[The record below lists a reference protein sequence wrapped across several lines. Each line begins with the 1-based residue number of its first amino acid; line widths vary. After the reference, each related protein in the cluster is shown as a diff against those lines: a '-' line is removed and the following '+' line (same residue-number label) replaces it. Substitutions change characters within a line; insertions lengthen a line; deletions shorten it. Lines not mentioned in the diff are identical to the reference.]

1 MRLECSKPQ
10 ISEYNFLRLLSST
23 LILKKQDIIIKKYD
37 LEKKLYDFYDNPKF
51 RFLFEDICKR
61 DNLDNNYIDLNVAF
75 ETAYVFGLLI
85 LIQDNGDVRSIINL
99 TEDSAKKIISEFD
112 QKEIIAMSKL
122 CDELKSYKKD
132 NYKVLTK
139 TIKNHSRK
147 VLK

>member
-37 LEKKLYDFYDNPKF
+37 LEKNLYDFYDNPKF

-75 ETAYVFGLLI
+75 ETAYAFGLLI